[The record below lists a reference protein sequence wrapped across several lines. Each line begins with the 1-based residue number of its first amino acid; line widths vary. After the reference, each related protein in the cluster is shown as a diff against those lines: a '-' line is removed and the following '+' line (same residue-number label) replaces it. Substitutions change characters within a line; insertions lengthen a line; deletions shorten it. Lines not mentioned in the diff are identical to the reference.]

1 MNQFNDSD
9 PGNVVRFPSE
19 LLVLPSLVLIGALEP
34 DLRDV
39 MLVADSLGL
48 DVPAPD
54 LCDRVDEET
63 ARYLAEQV
71 LPLTASERRRA
82 LDGLLRPVLLAA
94 VDACRSAALAV
105 RRSAGAAG
113 DVRQARAEGGQ
124 WLAPVEGIAAALL
137 HEAGCA
143 VIEAHCRCCEAR
155 GVGRAV
161 GMAHRGEAWVPRDPA
176 GLWAWGTEEGAAARE
191 A

>member
-1 MNQFNDSD
+1 MGYLDD
-9 PGNVVRFPSE
+9 ADLGNVVRFPSE
-19 LLVLPSLVLIGALEP
+19 LRVLPSLALIGALEP

-39 MLVADSLGL
+39 MLVTDSLGL
-48 DVPAPD
+48 DLPAPD

-63 ARYLAEQV
+63 ARYVAEQV

-94 VDACRSAALAV
+94 VEACHSATLAA

-113 DVRQARAEGGQ
+113 DVRQARAEGGH
-124 WLAPVEGIAAALL
+124 WMAPLEGIAAARL

-176 GLWAWGTEEGAAARE
+176 GLSAWRTEEGMAARE